1 MTIAD
6 EVEKNKQ
13 WFMNRKAWLDEHV
26 PQLSTGIH
34 TIQQVESK
42 SPVIYNLNGQ
52 RVAKAVKGLYILNG
66 KVVAVN

>member
-1 MTIAD
+1 
-6 EVEKNKQ
+6 
-13 WFMNRKAWLDEHV
+13 MNRKAWLDEHV